1 MLVYKEIFKPK
12 KTEKFKPPKTE
23 AVVPRLGKKK
33 AVTPRHYAGDRRDGR
48 VYVYDEDI
56 VLAVNVALTTKR
68 PLLIRGASGSGKS
81 SLARNIARFFKWR
94 YYEEVI
100 SSRTQAR
107 DLQWGFDTLRRLSDA
122 QAEGGVKRDEY
133 YVEPGVLWWAFDRES
148 ALRRG
153 VSKEDLHNVVKPEDL
168 EKFRPSDP
176 NKGDEH
182 ESAVVLIDEIDKA
195 DPDTPNNL
203 LVALG
208 SFEFYATEAK
218 KQVKAAEPPLV
229 IITSNDEREL
239 PSAFLRRCIMLNL
252 PSPDRKRLV
261 EIARAHFGSDDMT
274 LYKEVAAL
282 IIPEE
287 KKTAKT
293 SSTMPKPAP
302 TATEAKSQQSAA
314 EYLDTVHACLELKIT
329 PKAKDKTW
337 EALSKATL
345 WKPRETTGAA

>member
-1 MLVYKEIFKPK
+1 MLSYEKIFKPK
-12 KTEKFKPPKTE
+12 KTETFKPKKGE
-23 AVVPRLGKKK
+23 AVKPKPGIGKP
-33 AVTPRHYAGDRRDGR
+33 AATDHYAGDRRDGL

-81 SLARNIARFFKWR
+81 SLARNVARFFKWR

-107 DLQWGFDTLRRLSDA
+107 DLQWVFDTLRRLSDA
-122 QAEGGVKRDEY
+122 QAKIGGVQRDEY
-133 YVEPGVLWWAFDRES
+133 YVEPGVLWWACERES

-153 VSKEDLHNVVKPEDL
+153 VAKEDLPNVVTPEEM
-168 EKFRPSDP
+168 EKFRPADP
-176 NKGDEH
+176 NQGDDH
-182 ESAVVLIDEIDKA
+182 ERAVVLIDEIDKA

-208 SFEFYATEAK
+208 SYEFYVPEAK
-218 KQVKAAEPPLV
+218 AQVKAAEPPLV

-252 PSPDRKRLV
+252 QSPNRKRLI
-261 EIARAHFGSDDMT
+261 EIARAHFGQT
-274 LYKEVAAL
+274 NLHLYEEVAKL

-287 KKTAKT
+287 QTEETIKAKT
-293 SSTMPKPAP
+293 QTQQSSGD
-302 TATEAKSQQSAA
+302 AKAQQSAA
-314 EYLDTVHACLELKIT
+314 EYLDTVHACIKLKIT
-329 PKAKDKTW
+329 PKASDKTW

-345 WKPRETTGAA
+345 WKPRESAGAS